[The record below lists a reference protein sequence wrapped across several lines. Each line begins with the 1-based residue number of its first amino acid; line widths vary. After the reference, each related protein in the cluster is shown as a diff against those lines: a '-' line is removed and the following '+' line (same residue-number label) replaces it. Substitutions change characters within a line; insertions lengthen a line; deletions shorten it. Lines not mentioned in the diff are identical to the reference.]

1 MFASVPF
8 IVGSSVFWIGALVG
22 FVVGLSETT
31 GAMVIGVSVGLMVG
45 LDVGRLVTFTGGEYG
60 QGQPVTVKGK

>member
-8 IVGSSVFWIGALVG
+8 IVGSSVSVWVG
-22 FVVGLSETT
+22 VLVGLSETT
-31 GAMVIGVSVGLMVG
+31 GAMVIGVPVGLMVG